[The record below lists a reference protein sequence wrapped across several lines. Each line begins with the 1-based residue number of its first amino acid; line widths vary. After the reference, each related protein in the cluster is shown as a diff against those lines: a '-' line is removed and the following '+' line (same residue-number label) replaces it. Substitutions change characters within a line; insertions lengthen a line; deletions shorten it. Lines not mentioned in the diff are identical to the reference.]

1 MSKETPEKRDGLSR
15 RTFLTAGGIA
25 ALGAVAGCAGK
36 GSVIATDA
44 AEAAGDKEA
53 PKVASFRTLGRT
65 GFKVSDLSMGAGS
78 IADSNVVRYAYDH
91 GINLFDTAESYGNG
105 DSETKIGGAM
115 QFMEREKIFIVTKLD
130 IGEKPDEQTLIER
143 FNKSLERLQ
152 TPYVDALYSHGIA
165 DVELVDYEPFINA
178 CNTLKA
184 EGKLKHMGIS
194 SHGPRG
200 DEPDSMEAVLG
211 KAAEHG
217 GYDVMLLSYGFI
229 NKDEGERVLAA
240 CKAKNVGTTI
250 MKSATGLVEMP
261 VLDFE
266 NPSEQ
271 VQGWFEY
278 LEGGG
283 ATHEEAKERITN
295 YFSRNKPEFEKA
307 FAATGPFMAEYG
319 IKTQEELTFKS
330 LQWVLR
336 NPDAHTI
343 CPSMASFDDL
353 DRFLPLSGTQL
364 SSSGQQFL
372 DQYAK
377 AFGPTA
383 CRFSC
388 TECIGSCP
396 DNVPVNTILR
406 YAYYY
411 KNQGR
416 EKHAM
421 QKYARLVG
429 ANAAACL
436 DCDAPCVGACP
447 HGVQVQA
454 QLFNAH
460 GRLAMA

>member
-1 MSKETPEKRDGLSR
+1 MSKRTPEKHDGVNR

-25 ALGAVAGCAGK
+25 ALGAVAGCASK
-36 GSVIATDA
+36 GPMVETGPV
-44 AEAAGDKEA
+44 ETAGDRKN
-53 PKVASFRTLGRT
+53 PRVTTYRTLGRT
-65 GFKVSDLSMGAGS
+65 GFQVSDLGMGAGS

-91 GINLFDTAESYGNG
+91 GINIFDTAESYGNG

-115 QFMEREKIFIVTKLD
+115 PFMDREKIFIVTKLD
-130 IGEKPDEQTLIER
+130 ISEKPDEQNIIDR
-143 FNKSLERLQ
+143 FHQSLARLQ
-152 TPYVDALYSHGIA
+152 TPYADALYSHGIA
-165 DVELVDYEPFINA
+165 DAELVDYEPFIKA

-217 GYDVMLLSYGFI
+217 GYDVMLLSYGFL
-229 NKDEGERVLAA
+229 NKEEGERVLAA
-240 CKAKNVGTTI
+240 CKARNVGTTI

-261 VLDFE
+261 VLDFD

-278 LEGGG
+278 LEGNGS
-283 ATHEEAKERITN
+283 THEEAKERITS
-295 YFSRNKPEFEKA
+295 YFARNKPEFEKSY
-307 FAATGPFMAEYG
+307 AATKPFMDRHG
-319 IKTQEELTFKS
+319 IKTQEELRFKS
-330 LQWVLR
+330 LQWVLG

-343 CPSMASFDDL
+343 VPSMSSFDDL
-353 DRFLPLSGTQL
+353 DRLLPLSGTRL
-364 SSSGQQFL
+364 SSNGQLFL

-377 AFGPTA
+377 AFATTA

-388 TECIGSCP
+388 TECIGACP
-396 DNVPVNTILR
+396 HDVPVNTILR
-406 YAYYY
+406 YAYYF

-416 EKHAM
+416 QKHAM
-421 QKYARLVG
+421 QKYARLAG

-436 DCDAPCVGACP
+436 DCSAPCVGACP